1 MEIRKARIIETEK
14 SVYLELELA
23 ENTTNIP
30 LTEENQN
37 KIMESFNKIL
47 LDLKNGLFSY
57 QLEKTEENFFFKV
70 SSEYIKLLNKEIKS
84 IYSQM
89 LSHDLVK
96 END

>member
-57 QLEKTEENFFFKV
+57 QLEKTEENLFFQV